1 MVKRTL
7 PTNPRIRRLVRL
19 LRKTSNKYN
28 TKVWKAIAEALCIPS
43 RKRIVIN
50 LSKVNRL
57 AKEGECIVV
66 AGKVLG
72 FGNLSKKVD
81 IAALSFS
88 KTAKSKIIQ
97 SGGRALYLEELI
109 SINPKGKNVRIL
121 R

>member
-7 PTNPRIRRLVRL
+7 PTNPRTRRLIKL
-19 LRKTSNKYN
+19 LRKASNIHKA
-28 TKVWKAIAEALCIPS
+28 KVWRALSEALCIPR
-43 RKRIVIN
+43 RKKIVIN
-50 LSKVNRL
+50 LGKIDKL
-57 AKEGECIVV
+57 TKEGDCVAI

-88 KTAKSKIIQ
+88 QTAKLKIAR
-97 SGGRALYLEELI
+97 SGGRALTLEELI
-109 SINPKGKNVRIL
+109 AINPKGKNVKIL

>member
-7 PTNPRIRRLVRL
+7 PTNPRVRRLIRL
-19 LRKTSNKYN
+19 LRKTSNKYHA
-28 TKVWKAIAEALCIPS
+28 KIWKAIAEALCIPS

-50 LSKVNRL
+50 LSKIDKL
-57 AKEGECIVV
+57 TKEGECVVV

-88 KTAKSKIIQ
+88 KTAKSKIIK
-97 SGGRALYLEELI
+97 SGGRALYIEELI
-109 SINPKGKNVRIL
+109 SINPKGRNVKIL

>member
-7 PTNPRIRRLVRL
+7 PTNPRTRRLIRL
-19 LRKTSNKYN
+19 LRKASNIH
-28 TKVWKAIAEALCIPS
+28 KAKIWRALSEALCIPS
-43 RKRIVIN
+43 RRRIVIN
-50 LSKVNRL
+50 IGKIDKLT
-57 AKEGECIVV
+57 KEGDCVVV

-88 KTAKSKIIQ
+88 QTAKIKIIQ
-97 SGGRALYLEELI
+97 SGGKALSLEELI
-109 SINPKGKNVRIL
+109 AINPKGKNVKIL